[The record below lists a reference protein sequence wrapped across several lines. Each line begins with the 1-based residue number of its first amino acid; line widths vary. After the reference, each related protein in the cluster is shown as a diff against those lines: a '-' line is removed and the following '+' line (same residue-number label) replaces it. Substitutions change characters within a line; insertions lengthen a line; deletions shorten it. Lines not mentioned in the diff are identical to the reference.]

1 MVTALISGKDG
12 NNPLMDIALIIILI
26 ALSAFFSASETALS
40 SANKIRLRS
49 MADNGSKGAERA
61 LKVIKKYDKTITTI
75 LIGNN
80 IVNIATSSIATL
92 LTIAIM
98 NNINEGSGDTYGSLV
113 STIVVTIVVLIFGEV
128 LPKSIAKDNAE
139 SFSIFVSAPISFL
152 MAIFTPFSALFI
164 LLKKGVAK
172 LLRTKD
178 SVSYTEEELKAIIE
192 ESEDEGVLETQ
203 ESNLVRS
210 ALEFDEIT
218 VDEIITPRVSIVA
231 VEISDDIDEVRK
243 KFLSEEYS
251 RMPVYEKTLDNI
263 IGIIT
268 EKDFFK
274 AYEKYGSDFTIRS
287 ILQEIIYLPH
297 MLKISEVLRT
307 MQKDKCHIS
316 VVLDQ
321 HGGTLGIVT
330 LEDILEELVGE
341 IWDESDEVKSPVTFV
356 SENVFDIYGD
366 VSLNSLRRWF
376 DSHDIELE
384 LESEAHTVAGWVLEL
399 FGSIPKNGDKHETDE
414 YTVTILEAANLRVSR
429 VRFEIKKNDEED

>member
-1 MVTALISGKDG
+1 
-12 NNPLMDIALIIILI
+12 MDIVLIIILI

-40 SANKIRLRS
+40 SANKIRLKS
-49 MADNGSKGAERA
+49 MADNGSRGAERA
-61 LKVIKKYDKTITTI
+61 LRVMKKYDKALTTI

-92 LTIAIM
+92 LTINLM
-98 NNINEGSGDTYGSLV
+98 NELSAGSGDAYGSLV
-113 STIVVTIVVLIFGEV
+113 STIAVTIIVLIFGEV
-128 LPKSIAKDNAE
+128 LPKSIAKDFAE
-139 SFSIFVSAPISFL
+139 SFAIGISAIISFL
-152 MAIFTPFSALFI
+152 MLIFTPFSALFI
-164 LLKKGVAK
+164 LLKKGIAK
-172 LLRTKD
+172 MLRKKE
-178 SVSYTEEELKAIIE
+178 SVSFTEEELLAIIE

-231 VEISDDIDEVRK
+231 VDITDSVDEVRA

-274 AYEKYGSDFTIRS
+274 AYEQHGSDFSIDS
-287 ILQEIIYLPH
+287 ILQETIYLSH

-307 MQKDKCHIS
+307 MQKQKCHIS

-330 LEDILEELVGE
+330 MEDILEELVGE
-341 IWDESDEVKSPVTFV
+341 IWDESDEIKAPVTAV
-356 SENVFDIYGD
+356 SDNVFEIYGE
-366 VSLNSLRRWF
+366 VSLNSLKRYFNSR
-376 DSHDIELE
+376 DIELE
-384 LESEAHTVAGWVLEL
+384 INSEAHTVAGWVLEL
-399 FGSIPKNGDKHETDE
+399 FGNIPKNGDTHDTDE
-414 YTVTILEAANLRVSR
+414 FTVTVLDAASLRVNKVKLELKSQN
-429 VRFEIKKNDEED
+429 KDD

>member
-1 MVTALISGKDG
+1 MVDVI
-12 NNPLMDIALIIILI
+12 LIIILV

-40 SANKIRLRS
+40 SANKIRLKS
-49 MADNGSKGAERA
+49 MADNGSRGAERA
-61 LKVIKKYDKTITTI
+61 LRVIKKYDKALTTI

-92 LTIAIM
+92 LTIQLM
-98 NNINEGSGDTYGSLV
+98 NNITAGAGDAYGSLV
-113 STIVVTIVVLIFGEV
+113 STIAVTVIVLIFGEV

-139 SFSIFVSAPISFL
+139 RFAIGISAIISFL
-152 MAIFTPFSALFI
+152 MIIFTPFSALFI
-164 LLKKGVAK
+164 LMKKGVAK
-172 LLRTKD
+172 LFRTKET
-178 SVSYTEEELKAIIE
+178 VSMTEEELKVMIDEI
-192 ESEDEGVLETQ
+192 EDEGVLETQ

-231 VEISDDIDEVRK
+231 VDITEDVTAVRE

-263 IGIIT
+263 VGIIT

-274 AYEKYGSDFTIRS
+274 AYEKYGTDFSISS
-287 ILQEIIYLPH
+287 ILQQTTYLPH

-307 MQKDKCHIS
+307 MQKEKCHIS

-330 LEDILEELVGE
+330 MEDILEELVGE
-341 IWDESDEVKSPVTFV
+341 IWDESDEIKAPVTAV
-356 SENVFDIYGD
+356 SDRCFEIYGD
-366 VSLNSLRRWF
+366 VSLNSLRRYF
-376 DSHDIELE
+376 NTHDIDIEIN
-384 LESEAHTVAGWVLEL
+384 SEAHTAAGWILEL
-399 FGSIPKNGDKHETDE
+399 FGSIPKNGDTTESEDFI
-414 YTVTILEAANLRVSR
+414 VTILEAESLRVNKI
-429 VRFEIKKNDEED
+429 RFEIKEKKD

>member
-152 MAIFTPFSALFI
+152 MVIFTPFSALFI

-172 LLRTKD
+172 LLRTKN

-376 DSHDIELE
+376 DSHDIELV